1 MTDIIMAE
9 QPRFVRGCFI
19 VEKLVEK
26 FENSLEIK
34 DKSCTFT
41 IRKIMRTFLMY

>member
-1 MTDIIMAE
+1 LEGPETFPRNDF
-9 QPRFVRGCFI
+9 PRFFA

-34 DKSCTFT
+34 DKSCTFAV
-41 IRKIMRTFLMY
+41 RKIMRTFLMY